1 MNQSKKTRHVEIKI
15 FRGVGY
21 LLLVGAAFCTM
32 IPMLWLL
39 TSSFKTAN
47 EIFAVPIQWF
57 PSFPPRVAASPY
69 IVEDAYPE
77 IKKPALVDEAE
88 WETLQPQLTQI
99 IWSQAQAHIA
109 ANAKLAN
116 YVSSEELK
124 TEIIEGLWQQLVAG
138 LPDEVWNGTT
148 DSAATAVRD
157 AIIPEAVDTI
167 WGAVYREVAVGTLQI
182 EDLDFNRTPIESV
195 NWEAETGTRIRTSDD
210 LQTAVSLSYNFQG
223 SDTVRMTATVASPIP
238 IERIR
243 RLTLPV
249 RGDASYHR
257 LSLSVSVPQSA
268 TDTDGTNN
276 GVTYQPARSFVIGSA
291 LWTDSV
297 WRLHGIPG
305 ELESSH
311 ITMQRVG
318 AGLVPAQSAG
328 LVPAQ
333 SAGLVPAQ
341 SAGLVPAQSAMDVG
355 NGSQL
360 FLQLT
365 IHQPAYLSIV
375 WDKFTSNYRNLW
387 KTVPY
392 NRYFVNSI
400 FIATASTL
408 LTLFFCSLGGYAFAK
423 YQFRGQKIL
432 FGILLASMM
441 VPFQVLLVPL
451 FGLMYDIG
459 WLNSYKAIIIPF
471 SVGAFGVFLMRQ
483 FIVTIPS
490 ELLDAA
496 RIDGCSEFG
505 IYYRIVL
512 PIIKPAL
519 GALTIYSFLGSW
531 NGYLWPLIIL
541 RDEVKYTLPIGL
553 ANLVGTYRQDYG
565 MLMAGTLLSLMPIVI
580 LFLAMQREFVQGITL
595 GGVKE

>member
-1 MNQSKKTRHVEIKI
+1 MNHSKRNQQVKIKI

-21 LLLVGAAFCTM
+21 LLLVAAAFCTM

-57 PSFPPRVAASPY
+57 PHLPPRVPTSPY
-69 IVEDAYPE
+69 IVQDAYPNIE
-77 IKKPALVDEAE
+77 KPMAVDETS
-88 WETLQPQLTQI
+88 WRTLQPQLTQI
-99 IWSQAQAHIA
+99 IWSETQAHIA

-116 YVSSEELK
+116 YVPSKELQ
-124 TEIIEGLWQQLVAG
+124 TEVIEGLWAQLIAG

-148 DSAATAVRD
+148 DAMTTAVRA

-167 WGAVYREVAVGTLQI
+167 WGSVYREVAVGTLQI
-182 EDLDFNRTPIESV
+182 EDLDFNRTPIEIV
-195 NWEAETGTRIRTSDD
+195 NWVAETGARIRTSDD
-210 LQTAVSLSYNFQG
+210 TQTDASLSYNFQD
-223 SDTVRMTATVASPIP
+223 SDTARMTATVSSPIP
-238 IERIR
+238 VERIR

-257 LSLSVSVPQSA
+257 LSLTVSVPNS
-268 TDTDGTNN
+268 GTEDSSTHN
-276 GVTYQPARSFVIGSA
+276 GVTYQPTRSFVLGSA

-297 WRLHGIPG
+297 WRLNGIPG

-311 ITMQRVG
+311 ITMQKMETHLTPQGTV
-318 AGLVPAQSAG
+318 VT
-328 LVPAQ
+328 
-333 SAGLVPAQ
+333 
-341 SAGLVPAQSAMDVG
+341 G

-595 GGVKE
+595 GSVKE

>member
-1 MNQSKKTRHVEIKI
+1 MNEKHKNRQVATKI
-15 FRGVGY
+15 SRGIGY

-57 PSFPPRVAASPY
+57 PSLPPRVAASPY
-69 IVEDAYPE
+69 TVENAYEKIERPE
-77 IKKPALVDEAE
+77 AVDETT
-88 WETLQPQLTQI
+88 WRTLAPELTEVV
-99 IWSQAQAHIA
+99 WKQAQIHLA
-109 ANAKLAN
+109 ANPKLSN
-116 YVSSEELK
+116 YVPSEELQ
-124 TEIIEGLWQQLVAG
+124 TETVEGLWQQLVAG
-138 LPDEVWNGTT
+138 LPEEVWSGTT
-148 DSAATAVRD
+148 PSIIKTVEE
-157 AIIPEAVDTI
+157 AIIPETVDTI
-167 WGAVYREVAVGTLQI
+167 WSSVYREVAVGRLQI
-182 EDLDFNRTPIESV
+182 EDIDFNRPTL
-195 NWEAETGTRIRTSDD
+195 ETVQWQAARGTHIRTSTDA
-210 LQTAVSLSYNFQG
+210 QTAANISYEFSNNK
-223 SDTVRMTATVASPIP
+223 TVHLTASIASPIP
-238 IERIR
+238 ATEIR
-243 RLTLPV
+243 RIILPV
-249 RGDASYHR
+249 RGDASYHH
-257 LSLSVSVPQSA
+257 LDLSVSVLHA
-268 TDTDGTNN
+268 GTTRN
-276 GVTYQPARSFVIGSA
+276 VIYQPTRPFILESA
-291 LWTDSV
+291 LWKDAV
-297 WRLHGIPG
+297 WRLHGTPG

-311 ITMQRVG
+311 ITMEQIETDLTTPSAIETDPR
-318 AGLVPAQSAG
+318 AQ
-328 LVPAQ
+328 L
-333 SAGLVPAQ
+333 L
-341 SAGLVPAQSAMDVG
+341 
-355 NGSQL
+355 
-360 FLQLT
+360 LQLT
-365 IHQPAYLSIV
+365 IHQPGYLSIV

-392 NRYFVNSI
+392 NRYFINSV

-505 IYYRIVL
+505 IYYRVVL

-541 RDEVKYTLPIGL
+541 RDEAKYTLPIGL
-553 ANLVGTYRQDYG
+553 ANLVGIYRQDYG

>member
-1 MNQSKKTRHVEIKI
+1 MNHRKKTQQVETKI

-32 IPMLWLL
+32 IPLLWLL

-57 PSFPPRVAASPY
+57 PNLPPRVASSPY
-69 IVEDAYPE
+69 IVEDAYPKIE
-77 IKKPALVDEAE
+77 KPMAVDEAV
-88 WETLQPQLTQI
+88 WKTLQPQLTQV
-99 IWSQAQAHIA
+99 IWAEAQSHIA
-109 ANAKLAN
+109 ANGKFSN
-116 YVSSEELK
+116 YVSSEELQ

-148 DSAATAVRD
+148 DSVTAAVRD
-157 AIIPEAVDTI
+157 TIIPETVDTI
-167 WGAVYREVAVGTLQI
+167 WGSVYREVAVGTLRI
-182 EDLDFNRTPIESV
+182 EDLDFNRTPIEVV

-210 LQTAVSLSYNFQG
+210 LQTAASLSYNFQD
-223 SDTVRMTATVASPIP
+223 SDTTRMTATISSPIP

-243 RLTLPV
+243 RITLPV

-257 LSLSVSVPQSA
+257 LSLTVFVPQSGMNA
-268 TDTDGTNN
+268 GSTNN
-276 GVTYQPARSFVIGSA
+276 GITYQPTRSFVLGSA

-297 WRLHGIPG
+297 WRVHGIPG
-305 ELESSH
+305 ELESSQ
-311 ITMQRVG
+311 ITMQRVETNL
-318 AGLVPAQSAG
+318 AAQSA
-328 LVPAQ
+328 VE
-333 SAGLVPAQ
+333 
-341 SAGLVPAQSAMDVG
+341 VG
-355 NGSQL
+355 AGSQL
-360 FLQLT
+360 FLQLS

-375 WDKFTSNYRNLW
+375 WDKLTSNYRNLW

-392 NRYFVNSI
+392 NRYFVNSV

-423 YQFRGQKIL
+423 YKFRGQKIL

-459 WLNSYKAIIIPF
+459 WLNSYKAIVIPF

-541 RDEVKYTLPIGL
+541 RDEAKYTLPIGL
-553 ANLVGTYRQDYG
+553 ANLVGIYRQDYG
-565 MLMAGTLLSLMPIVI
+565 ILMAGTLLSLMPIVI

>member
-1 MNQSKKTRHVEIKI
+1 MNHKNQHVETKI
-15 FRGVGY
+15 LRGIGY
-21 LLLVGAAFCTM
+21 LLLVAAAFGTM
-32 IPMLWLL
+32 IPLLWLL

-57 PSFPPRVAASPY
+57 PKLPPRVVSSPY
-69 IVEDAYPE
+69 IVGDAYPE
-77 IKKPALVDEAE
+77 IKKPIEVDAE
-88 WETLQPQLTQI
+88 MWKTLQPELERL
-99 IWSQAQAHIA
+99 IWDDVQEYIA
-109 ANAKLAN
+109 ANTWLAN
-116 YVSSEELK
+116 YVPSVELQ
-124 TEIIEGLWQQLVAG
+124 TEMTEGLWQQLVAS
-138 LPDEVWNGTT
+138 LPSEVWTGTAASIIDEVH
-148 DSAATAVRD
+148 R
-157 AIIPEAVDTI
+157 AIIPEAIDTI
-167 WGAVYREVAVGTLQI
+167 WGSVYREVAIGTIQI
-182 EDLDFNRTPIESV
+182 EDIAFNRTPIESV
-195 NWEAETGTRIRTSDD
+195 DFINGWTADSEALKQIRESTDPR
-210 LQTAVSLSYNFQG
+210 TVASLSYDFRDEN
-223 SDTVRMTATVASPIP
+223 TVRMTATIASPIS
-238 IERIR
+238 IDQL
-243 RLTLPV
+243 RLITLPV

-257 LSLSVSVPQSA
+257 LSLAVSV
-268 TDTDGTNN
+268 N
-276 GVTYQPARSFVIGSA
+276 GITYQPTQPFVLDSA
-291 LWTDSV
+291 LWKNAV

-311 ITMQRVG
+311 IPMRQTPIVRG
-318 AGLVPAQSAG
+318 FSKPDFAAENRLS
-328 LVPAQ
+328 LE
-333 SAGLVPAQ
+333 
-341 SAGLVPAQSAMDVG
+341 
-355 NGSQL
+355 
-360 FLQLT
+360 LT
-365 IHQPAYLSIV
+365 IHRPAYLAIA
-375 WDKFTSNYRNLW
+375 WDKLTSNYRNLW

-392 NRYFVNSI
+392 NRYFINSV

-459 WLNSYKAIIIPF
+459 WLNSYRAIIIPF

-490 ELLDAA
+490 ELIDAA

-541 RDEVKYTLPIGL
+541 RDEAKYTLPIGL
-553 ANLVGTYRQDYG
+553 ANLVGIYRQDYG

-595 GGVKE
+595 GSVKE

>member
-1 MNQSKKTRHVEIKI
+1 MNHRKKTQQVETKI

-39 TSSFKTAN
+39 TSSFKTAS

-57 PSFPPRVAASPY
+57 PNLPPRVASSPY
-69 IVEDAYPE
+69 IVEDAYPKIE
-77 IKKPALVDEAE
+77 KPMAVNEAG
-88 WETLQPQLTQI
+88 WKALQPQLTQI
-99 IWSQAQAHIA
+99 IWAEAQTHIA
-109 ANAKLAN
+109 ANGKFSN
-116 YVSSEELK
+116 YVSSEELQ

-148 DSAATAVRD
+148 DSVTAAVRD
-157 AIIPEAVDTI
+157 TIIPEAVDTI
-167 WGAVYREVAVGTLQI
+167 WGSVYREVAVGTLQI
-182 EDLDFNRTPIESV
+182 EDLDFNRTPIEVV

-210 LQTAVSLSYNFQG
+210 LQTAASLSYNFQD
-223 SDTVRMTATVASPIP
+223 SDTTRMTAAISSPIP

-243 RLTLPV
+243 RITLPV

-257 LSLSVSVPQSA
+257 LSLTVFVPQSGMNA
-268 TDTDGTNN
+268 GSTNN
-276 GVTYQPARSFVIGSA
+276 GITYQPTRSFVLGSA

-297 WRLHGIPG
+297 WRVHGIPG
-305 ELESSH
+305 ELESSQ
-311 ITMQRVG
+311 ITMQRVETNL
-318 AGLVPAQSAG
+318 AAQSA
-328 LVPAQ
+328 VE
-333 SAGLVPAQ
+333 
-341 SAGLVPAQSAMDVG
+341 VG
-355 NGSQL
+355 AGSQL
-360 FLQLT
+360 FLQLS

-375 WDKFTSNYRNLW
+375 WDKLTSNYRNLW
-387 KTVPY
+387 KKVPY
-392 NRYFVNSI
+392 NRYFVNSV

-459 WLNSYKAIIIPF
+459 WLNSYKAIVIPF

-541 RDEVKYTLPIGL
+541 RDEAKYTLPIGL
-553 ANLVGTYRQDYG
+553 ANLVGIYRQDYG

>member
-1 MNQSKKTRHVEIKI
+1 MNQNRKGQRAEIKI

-21 LLLVGAAFCTM
+21 LLLVAAAFCTM
-32 IPMLWLL
+32 VPLLWLL

-69 IVEDAYPE
+69 IVEDAYPNIE
-77 IKKPALVDEAE
+77 KPTMIDDTTWNE
-88 WETLQPQLTQI
+88 LQPGLTQA
-99 IWSQAQAHIA
+99 IWTKAQTHIA
-109 ANAKLAN
+109 ANAQLSN
-116 YVSSEELK
+116 YVPSQKLQ
-124 TEIIEGLWQQLVAG
+124 TEMIEGLWQQLVTS
-138 LPDEVWNGTT
+138 LPDEIWQGTNT
-148 DSAATAVRD
+148 SIMAAVQDAV
-157 AIIPEAVDTI
+157 IPETVDTI
-167 WGAVYREVAVGTLQI
+167 WGSVYREVAFGTLQI
-182 EDLDFNRTPIESV
+182 EDIDFNRTPVEDVKWDISQGTDAHIRPSV
-195 NWEAETGTRIRTSDD
+195 DT
-210 LQTAVSLSYNFQG
+210 QTVASLSYDFQG
-223 SDTVRMTATVASPIP
+223 SDTLHITATIPASVP

-243 RLTLPV
+243 RITLPI
-249 RGDASYHR
+249 RGDASYHH
-257 LSLSVSVPQSA
+257 LSLTVTVLQSEETMNTA
-268 TDTDGTNN
+268 TNSII
-276 GVTYQPARSFVIGSA
+276 YQPTRPFVLESA
-291 LWTDSV
+291 LWKDSV

-311 ITMQRVG
+311 IVMQQNNNPQ
-318 AGLVPAQSAG
+318 LSTEEPNNSKSSNLPAFHTPEAT
-328 LVPAQ
+328 
-333 SAGLVPAQ
+333 
-341 SAGLVPAQSAMDVG
+341 DG
-355 NGSQL
+355 NQL
-360 FLQLT
+360 RLQLK

-392 NRYFVNSI
+392 NRYFINSV

-451 FGLMYDIG
+451 FGLMYDMG

-490 ELLDAA
+490 ELIDAA

-541 RDEVKYTLPIGL
+541 RDEAKYTLPIGL
-553 ANLVGTYRQDYG
+553 ANLVGIYRQDYG

-595 GGVKE
+595 GSVKE

>member
-1 MNQSKKTRHVEIKI
+1 MNHNNKNRQVATKI
-15 FRGVGY
+15 SRGIGY
-21 LLLVGAAFCTM
+21 LLLVAAAFCTM

-47 EIFAVPIQWF
+47 EIFAVPIQWL
-57 PSFPPRVAASPY
+57 PSLPPRVAASPY
-69 IVEDAYPE
+69 TVENAYRKIEKPE
-77 IKKPALVDEAE
+77 AVDEAA
-88 WETLQPQLTQI
+88 WQTLAPELTQI
-99 IWSQAQAHIA
+99 VWKQAQTHLA
-109 ANAKLAN
+109 ANPQLSN
-116 YVSSEELK
+116 YVASEELQ
-124 TEIIEGLWQQLVAG
+124 TEAVEGLWQQLVAG
-138 LPDEVWNGTT
+138 LPDEVWGGTT
-148 DSAATAVRD
+148 PSIIAAVEA

-167 WGAVYREVAVGTLQI
+167 WSSVYREVAVGRLQI
-182 EDLDFNRTPIESV
+182 EDLDFNRPPIAGAE
-195 NWEAETGTRIRTSDD
+195 WEAETGTNIRISADP
-210 LQTAVSLSYNFQG
+210 QTAANISYEFR
-223 SDTVRMTATVASPIP
+223 DDKTVRMTATISAPIP
-238 IERIR
+238 VEQMRRII
-243 RLTLPV
+243 LPV
-249 RGDASYHR
+249 RGDASYHH
-257 LSLSVSVPQSA
+257 LDLSVSVLQA
-268 TDTDGTNN
+268 AGNTRN
-276 GVTYQPARSFVIGSA
+276 VTYQPTRPFILESA
-291 LWTDSV
+291 LWKDAV
-297 WRLHGIPG
+297 WRLHGTPG

-311 ITMQRVG
+311 ITMEQVETDKTTPSG
-318 AGLVPAQSAG
+318 VETGTG
-328 LVPAQ
+328 T
-333 SAGLVPAQ
+333 
-341 SAGLVPAQSAMDVG
+341 
-355 NGSQL
+355 QL
-360 FLQLT
+360 LLQLT
-365 IHQPAYLSIV
+365 IHQPGYLSIV

-392 NRYFVNSI
+392 NRYFINSV

-505 IYYRIVL
+505 IYYRVVL

-541 RDEVKYTLPIGL
+541 RDEAKYTLPIGL
-553 ANLVGTYRQDYG
+553 ANLVGIYRQDYG

>member
-1 MNQSKKTRHVEIKI
+1 MNEKKKTRQVEIKI

-32 IPMLWLL
+32 IPMLWLI

-47 EIFAVPIQWF
+47 EIFAVPIEWL
-57 PSFPPRVAASPY
+57 PNLPPRVASSPY
-69 IVEDAYPE
+69 IVENAYPE
-77 IKKPALVDEAE
+77 VEKPMAVGEAE

-99 IWSQAQAHIA
+99 IWAEAQTHIA

-116 YVSSEELK
+116 YVPSEELQI
-124 TEIIEGLWQQLVAG
+124 EIIEGLWGQLVAG

-148 DSAATAVRD
+148 DAVTAAVRD

-167 WGAVYREVAVGTLQI
+167 WGSVYREVAVGTLQI
-182 EDLDFNRTPIESV
+182 EDLDFNRTPIEVV

-210 LQTAVSLSYNFQG
+210 LQTAASLSYNFQD
-223 SDTVRMTATVASPIP
+223 SNTVRMTAMISAPIP

-243 RLTLPV
+243 RITLPV

-257 LSLSVSVPQSA
+257 LSLTVSVPKSGA
-268 TDTDGTNN
+268 NADRANN
-276 GVTYQPARSFVIGSA
+276 GFTYQPVRSFVLGSA

-311 ITMQRVG
+311 ITMQKVDTHIPG
-318 AGLVPAQSAG
+318 QSS
-328 LVPAQ
+328 V
-333 SAGLVPAQ
+333 
-341 SAGLVPAQSAMDVG
+341 DVG
-355 NGSQL
+355 NGNQL

-365 IHQPAYLSIV
+365 IHQPGYFSIV

-392 NRYFVNSI
+392 NRYFVNSV

-553 ANLVGTYRQDYG
+553 ANLVGIYRQDYG

-595 GGVKE
+595 GSVKE

>member
-1 MNQSKKTRHVEIKI
+1 MNKNKRNQRVEVKI

-21 LLLVGAAFCTM
+21 LLLVTAAFCTM
-32 IPMLWLL
+32 IPLLWLL

-57 PSFPPRVAASPY
+57 PSFPPRVTSSPY
-69 IVEDAYPE
+69 IVENAYPKIE
-77 IKKPALVDEAE
+77 KPMVVDETV
-88 WETLQPQLTQI
+88 WETLHPEL
-99 IWSQAQAHIA
+99 AQAIWEETQTHIT
-109 ANAKLAN
+109 ANGQLSN
-116 YVSSEELK
+116 YVPSKELQ
-124 TEIIEGLWQQLVAG
+124 TEITEGLWQQLVAS

-148 DSAATAVRD
+148 ASIATAVQD
-157 AIIPEAVDTI
+157 AIIPEAIDTI
-167 WGAVYREVAVGTLQI
+167 WSSVYREVAVGTLQI
-182 EDLDFNRTPIESV
+182 EDLDFNRTPIEV
-195 NWEAETGTRIRTSDD
+195 VDWEAKAGTRIRPSDD
-210 LQTAVSLSYNFQG
+210 AQTAASLSYDFQ
-223 SDTVRMTATVASPIP
+223 DNNTTYMTTTVASPIP
-238 IERIR
+238 LDQIR
-243 RLTLPV
+243 RITLPV

-257 LSLSVSVPQSA
+257 LSLAVSVSN
-268 TDTDGTNN
+268 GT
-276 GVTYQPARSFVIGSA
+276 TYQPTRPFVLESA
-291 LWTDSV
+291 LWKDAV

-311 ITMQRVG
+311 ITMQQVETSHTVQSTIETG
-318 AGLVPAQSAG
+318 AE
-328 LVPAQ
+328 
-333 SAGLVPAQ
+333 
-341 SAGLVPAQSAMDVG
+341 
-355 NGSQL
+355 NQL
-360 FLQLT
+360 FLQLAL
-365 IHQPAYLSIV
+365 HQPAYLSIV

-392 NRYFVNSI
+392 GRYFVNSV

-553 ANLVGTYRQDYG
+553 ANLVGIYRQDYG

>member
-1 MNQSKKTRHVEIKI
+1 MNHRKKTQQVETKI

-32 IPMLWLL
+32 IPLLWLL

-57 PSFPPRVAASPY
+57 PNLPPRVASSPY
-69 IVEDAYPE
+69 IVEDAYPKIE
-77 IKKPALVDEAE
+77 KPMAVDEAV
-88 WETLQPQLTQI
+88 WKTLQPQLTQV
-99 IWSQAQAHIA
+99 IWAEAQSHIA
-109 ANAKLAN
+109 ANGKFSN
-116 YVSSEELK
+116 YVSSEELQM
-124 TEIIEGLWQQLVAG
+124 EIIEGLWQQLVAG

-148 DSAATAVRD
+148 DSVTAAVRD
-157 AIIPEAVDTI
+157 TIIPETVDTI
-167 WGAVYREVAVGTLQI
+167 WGSVYREVAVGTLRI
-182 EDLDFNRTPIESV
+182 EDLDFNRTPIEIV

-210 LQTAVSLSYNFQG
+210 LQTAASLSYNFQD
-223 SDTVRMTATVASPIP
+223 SDTTRMTATISSPIP

-243 RLTLPV
+243 RITLPV

-257 LSLSVSVPQSA
+257 LSLTVSVPQSGMNA
-268 TDTDGTNN
+268 GSTNN
-276 GVTYQPARSFVIGSA
+276 GITYQPTRSFVLGSA

-297 WRLHGIPG
+297 WRVHGIPG
-305 ELESSH
+305 ELESSQ
-311 ITMQRVG
+311 ITMQRVETNL
-318 AGLVPAQSAG
+318 AAQSA
-328 LVPAQ
+328 VE
-333 SAGLVPAQ
+333 
-341 SAGLVPAQSAMDVG
+341 VG
-355 NGSQL
+355 AGSQL
-360 FLQLT
+360 FLQLS

-387 KTVPY
+387 KKVPY
-392 NRYFVNSI
+392 NRYFVNSV

-423 YQFRGQKIL
+423 YKFRGQKIL

-459 WLNSYKAIIIPF
+459 WLNSYKAIVIPF

-541 RDEVKYTLPIGL
+541 RDEAKYTLPIGL
-553 ANLVGTYRQDYG
+553 ANLVGIYRQDYG
-565 MLMAGTLLSLMPIVI
+565 ILMAGTLLSLMPIVI

>member
-1 MNQSKKTRHVEIKI
+1 MNQRRKGQRVETKI
-15 FRGVGY
+15 FKGTGY
-21 LLLVGAAFCTM
+21 LLLVAAAFCTM
-32 IPMLWLL
+32 IPLLWLL

-57 PSFPPRVAASPY
+57 PSLPPRIASSPY
-69 IVEDAYPE
+69 VVEDAYPKIE
-77 IKKPALVDEAE
+77 KPMVVDETA
-88 WETLQPQLTQI
+88 WEELQPTLTQA
-99 IWSQAQAHIA
+99 IWTKAQTHIA
-109 ANAKLAN
+109 ANTQLSNYIPSEKLQ
-116 YVSSEELK
+116 
-124 TEIIEGLWQQLVAG
+124 TEIIEGLWQQLVTT
-138 LPDEVWNGTT
+138 LTDEVWRGTT
-148 DSAATAVRD
+148 ASVVTAVQD
-157 AIIPEAVDTI
+157 AVIPEAVDTI
-167 WGAVYREVAVGTLQI
+167 WSSVYREVAIGTLQI
-182 EDLDFNRTPIESV
+182 EDIDFNRTPIEAV
-195 NWEAETGTRIRTSDD
+195 EWETASETSPRIRPSEDT
-210 LQTAVSLSYNFQG
+210 QTIANLSYNFQD
-223 SDTVRMTATVASPIP
+223 SDTLHISAAIPTPVPID
-238 IERIR
+238 RIR

-257 LSLSVSVPQSA
+257 LSLTVSVLQS
-268 TDTDGTNN
+268 GEVTNDN
-276 GVTYQPARSFVIGSA
+276 TTSGITYQPARPFVLESS
-291 LWTDSV
+291 LWKDAV

-311 ITMQRVG
+311 IAMHPVETDNATKAG
-318 AGLVPAQSAG
+318 AG
-328 LVPAQ
+328 
-333 SAGLVPAQ
+333 
-341 SAGLVPAQSAMDVG
+341 
-355 NGSQL
+355 NQL

-365 IHQPAYLSIV
+365 IHQPSYPSIV
-375 WDKFTSNYRNLW
+375 WDKLTSNYRNLW

-392 NRYFVNSI
+392 NRYFINSV

-459 WLNSYKAIIIPF
+459 WLNSYKAIVIPF

-541 RDEVKYTLPIGL
+541 RDEAKYTLPIGL
-553 ANLVGTYRQDYG
+553 ANLVGIYRQDYG

-595 GGVKE
+595 GSVKE

>member
-1 MNQSKKTRHVEIKI
+1 MNQSGKGQPAEIKI

-21 LLLVGAAFCTM
+21 LLLVAAAFCTM
-32 IPMLWLL
+32 VPLLWLL

-69 IVEDAYPE
+69 IVEDAYPKIE
-77 IKKPALVDEAE
+77 KPTAIDETT
-88 WETLQPQLTQI
+88 WEVLQPILTQA
-99 IWSQAQAHIA
+99 IWTKAQTHIA
-109 ANAKLAN
+109 ANAQLSN
-116 YVSSEELK
+116 YVPSPKLQ
-124 TEIIEGLWQQLVAG
+124 TEMIEGLWQQLVTS
-138 LPDEVWNGTT
+138 LPDAIWDGTQA
-148 DSAATAVRD
+148 SIMTAVQD
-157 AIIPEAVDTI
+157 AVIPEAVDTI
-167 WGAVYREVAVGTLQI
+167 WGSVYREVAFGTLQI
-182 EDLDFNRTPIESV
+182 EDLDFNRTPVEGV
-195 NWEAETGTRIRTSDD
+195 KWETLQGTDARIRSSADT
-210 LQTAVSLSYNFQG
+210 QTVASLSYDFQD
-223 SDTVRMTATVASPIP
+223 SDTLHITATIP
-238 IERIR
+238 ISVPVDQIR
-243 RLTLPV
+243 RITLPV

-257 LSLSVSVPQSA
+257 LSLTVTVLQPKETMNTTA
-268 TDTDGTNN
+268 N
-276 GVTYQPARSFVIGSA
+276 GITYQPTHPFVLDSA
-291 LWTDSV
+291 LWEDAV

-305 ELESSH
+305 ELEASH
-311 ITMQRVG
+311 ITMQQTETTHTTQSMIG
-318 AGLVPAQSAG
+318 AET
-328 LVPAQ
+328 
-333 SAGLVPAQ
+333 
-341 SAGLVPAQSAMDVG
+341 G
-355 NGSQL
+355 NQL

-365 IHQPAYLSIV
+365 IHQPPYLSIV

-392 NRYFVNSI
+392 NRYFINSV

-451 FGLMYDIG
+451 FGLMYDVG

-490 ELLDAA
+490 ELIDAA

-541 RDEVKYTLPIGL
+541 RDEAKYTLPIGL
-553 ANLVGTYRQDYG
+553 ANLVGIYRQDYG

-595 GGVKE
+595 GSVKE

>member
-1 MNQSKKTRHVEIKI
+1 MNENKRSQRAETKI
-15 FRGVGY
+15 FKGLGY
-21 LLLVGAAFCTM
+21 LLLVAAAFCTM
-32 IPMLWLL
+32 IPLLWLL

-47 EIFAVPIQWF
+47 EIFAVPIRWF
-57 PSFPPRVAASPY
+57 PSFPPRVASSPY
-69 IVEDAYPE
+69 ILKNTYPKIE
-77 IKKPALVDEAE
+77 KPTAVDETTWDA
-88 WETLQPQLTQI
+88 LQPQLTQA
-99 IWSQAQAHIA
+99 IWTKAQAHIA
-109 ANAKLAN
+109 ANAQFSN
-116 YVSSEELK
+116 YVPSEQLQ
-124 TEIIEGLWQQLVAG
+124 TEMIEGLWQQLITT
-138 LPDEVWNGTT
+138 LPDEIWHDTT
-148 DSAATAVRD
+148 ESVVTAVQD
-157 AIIPEAVDTI
+157 AVIPEVVDTI
-167 WGAVYREVAVGTLQI
+167 WGSVYREVGIGTLQI
-182 EDLDFNRTPIESV
+182 EDIDFNRTPIEAV
-195 NWEAETGTRIRTSDD
+195 KWETTSETRTQIRPSEDM
-210 LQTAVSLSYNFQG
+210 QTVANLSYNFQD
-223 SDTVRMTATVASPIP
+223 SDTFHITAAIPTPIP
-238 IERIR
+238 IQRIR
-243 RLTLPV
+243 RLTLPI

-257 LSLSVSVPQSA
+257 LSLTVSVRQSGE
-268 TDTDGTNN
+268 TTNN
-276 GVTYQPARSFVIGSA
+276 VRNGTTYQPTRPFVLESA
-291 LWTDSV
+291 LWKDAV

-305 ELESSH
+305 ELEASH
-311 ITMQRVG
+311 ITMQQVETNDLVQSMVEAE
-318 AGLVPAQSAG
+318 AG
-328 LVPAQ
+328 
-333 SAGLVPAQ
+333 
-341 SAGLVPAQSAMDVG
+341 
-355 NGSQL
+355 NQL

-365 IHQPAYLSIV
+365 IHQPSYPSIV

-392 NRYFVNSI
+392 NRYFINSV

-541 RDEVKYTLPIGL
+541 RDEAKYTLPIGL
-553 ANLVGTYRQDYG
+553 ANLVGIYRQDYG

-595 GGVKE
+595 GSVKE

>member
-1 MNQSKKTRHVEIKI
+1 MNQSKKTRQVEIKI

-32 IPMLWLL
+32 IPLLWLL

-57 PSFPPRVAASPY
+57 PSFPPRVASSPY
-69 IVEDAYPE
+69 IVENAYPKIE
-77 IKKPALVDEAE
+77 KPTAVDEAV
-88 WETLQPQLTQI
+88 WETLQPELTQA
-99 IWSQAQAHIA
+99 IWEETQTHIA
-109 ANAKLAN
+109 ANGKLSN
-116 YVSSEELK
+116 YVPSEELQ
-124 TEIIEGLWQQLVAG
+124 TEITEGLWQQLVAS

-148 DSAATAVRD
+148 VSIATAVQE

-167 WGAVYREVAVGTLQI
+167 WSSVYREVAVGTLQI
-182 EDLDFNRTPIESV
+182 EDLDFNRTPIEV
-195 NWEAETGTRIRTSDD
+195 VDWEAKAGTRIRPSDD
-210 LQTAVSLSYNFQG
+210 TQTAASLSYDFQ
-223 SDTVRMTATVASPIP
+223 DNNTTYMTATVASPIP
-238 IERIR
+238 IDQIR
-243 RLTLPV
+243 RVTLPV

-257 LSLSVSVPQSA
+257 LSLAVSVGN
-268 TDTDGTNN
+268 GT
-276 GVTYQPARSFVIGSA
+276 TYQPTRPFVLESA
-291 LWTDSV
+291 LWKDAV

-311 ITMQRVG
+311 ITMQQVETSHTVQSTIETG
-318 AGLVPAQSAG
+318 AE
-328 LVPAQ
+328 
-333 SAGLVPAQ
+333 
-341 SAGLVPAQSAMDVG
+341 
-355 NGSQL
+355 NQL
-360 FLQLT
+360 FLQLSL
-365 IHQPAYLSIV
+365 HQPAYLSIV

-392 NRYFVNSI
+392 GRYFVNSV

-553 ANLVGTYRQDYG
+553 ANLVGIYRQDYG

>member
-1 MNQSKKTRHVEIKI
+1 MNQTKKTRHVKIKI
-15 FRGVGY
+15 FRGIGY

-57 PSFPPRVAASPY
+57 PSLPPRVASSPY
-69 IVEDAYPE
+69 IVEDAYPKIE
-77 IKKPALVDEAE
+77 KPTAVDETT
-88 WETLQPQLTQI
+88 WKTLQSQLTEV
-99 IWSQAQAHIA
+99 IWEEAQVHIA
-109 ANAKLAN
+109 ASAQLSN
-116 YVSSEELK
+116 YVSSQELQ
-124 TEIIEGLWQQLVAG
+124 TEVVEGLWQQLVAG
-138 LPDEVWNGTT
+138 LPDEVWNGTGASVT
-148 DSAATAVRD
+148 EAVQN
-157 AIIPEAVDTI
+157 AIIPEAIDTI

-182 EDLDFNRTPIESV
+182 EDLDFNRTPIEVV
-195 NWEAETGTRIRTSDD
+195 NWEAEAGTRVRTSDD
-210 LQTAVSLSYNFQG
+210 TQTNANVSYNFQ
-223 SDTVRMTATVASPIP
+223 DDNTIQMAATIVSPIP

-243 RLTLPV
+243 RITLPV

-257 LSLSVSVPQSA
+257 LSLTVSVPKSG
-268 TDTDGTNN
+268 TRRSTNN
-276 GVTYQPARSFVIGSA
+276 GVIYQPTRPFVLGSA

-311 ITMQRVG
+311 ITMQQVE
-318 AGLVPAQSAG
+318 ANLASESTVEA
-328 LVPAQ
+328 
-333 SAGLVPAQ
+333 
-341 SAGLVPAQSAMDVG
+341 G

-392 NRYFVNSI
+392 SRYFVNSV

-505 IYYRIVL
+505 IYYRVVL

-553 ANLVGTYRQDYG
+553 ANLVGIYRQDYG

>member
-1 MNQSKKTRHVEIKI
+1 MNHRKKTQQVETKI
-15 FRGVGY
+15 FRGIGY

-39 TSSFKTAN
+39 TSSFKTAS

-57 PSFPPRVAASPY
+57 PNLPPRVASSPY
-69 IVEDAYPE
+69 IVEDAYPKIE
-77 IKKPALVDEAE
+77 KPIAVDEAV
-88 WETLQPQLTQI
+88 WKTLQPQLTQI
-99 IWSQAQAHIA
+99 IWAEAQTHIA
-109 ANAKLAN
+109 ANGKFSN
-116 YVSSEELK
+116 YVSSEELQ

-138 LPDEVWNGTT
+138 LPDEVWNGMT
-148 DSAATAVRD
+148 DSVTAAVRD
-157 AIIPEAVDTI
+157 TIIPEAVDTI
-167 WGAVYREVAVGTLQI
+167 WGSVYREVAVGTLQI
-182 EDLDFNRTPIESV
+182 EDLDFNRTPIEVV

-210 LQTAVSLSYNFQG
+210 LQTAASLSYNFQD
-223 SDTVRMTATVASPIP
+223 SDTTRMTATISSPIP

-243 RLTLPV
+243 RITLPV

-257 LSLSVSVPQSA
+257 LSLTVFVPQSGMN
-268 TDTDGTNN
+268 TGSTNN
-276 GVTYQPARSFVIGSA
+276 GITYQPTRSFVLGSA

-297 WRLHGIPG
+297 WRVHGIPG
-305 ELESSH
+305 ELESSQ
-311 ITMQRVG
+311 ITMQRVETNL
-318 AGLVPAQSAG
+318 AAQSA
-328 LVPAQ
+328 VE
-333 SAGLVPAQ
+333 
-341 SAGLVPAQSAMDVG
+341 VG
-355 NGSQL
+355 AGSQL
-360 FLQLT
+360 FLQLS

-392 NRYFVNSI
+392 NRYFVNSV

-459 WLNSYKAIIIPF
+459 WLNSYKAIVIPF

-541 RDEVKYTLPIGL
+541 RDEAKYTLPIGL
-553 ANLVGTYRQDYG
+553 ANLVGIYRQDYG
-565 MLMAGTLLSLMPIVI
+565 ILMAGTLLSLMPIVI

>member
-1 MNQSKKTRHVEIKI
+1 MNESKKTRQVEIKI

-32 IPMLWLL
+32 IPLLWLL
-39 TSSFKTAN
+39 TSSFKTAS

-57 PSFPPRVAASPY
+57 PSFPPRVASSPY
-69 IVEDAYPE
+69 IVENAYPKIE
-77 IKKPALVDEAE
+77 KPMAVDEAV
-88 WETLQPQLTQI
+88 WETLQPELTQA
-99 IWSQAQAHIA
+99 IWEETQTHIA
-109 ANAKLAN
+109 ANGKLSN
-116 YVSSEELK
+116 YVPSEELQ
-124 TEIIEGLWQQLVAG
+124 TEITEGLWQQLVAS

-148 DSAATAVRD
+148 ASIVTAVQE

-167 WGAVYREVAVGTLQI
+167 WSSVYREVAVGTLQI
-182 EDLDFNRTPIESV
+182 EDLDFNRTPIEV
-195 NWEAETGTRIRTSDD
+195 MDWEAKAGTRIRPSDD
-210 LQTAVSLSYNFQG
+210 TQTAASLSYDFQ
-223 SDTVRMTATVASPIP
+223 DNNTTYMTATVASPIP
-238 IERIR
+238 IDRIR
-243 RLTLPV
+243 RVTLPV

-257 LSLSVSVPQSA
+257 LSLAVSVGN
-268 TDTDGTNN
+268 GT
-276 GVTYQPARSFVIGSA
+276 TYQPTRPFVLESA
-291 LWTDSV
+291 LWKDAV

-311 ITMQRVG
+311 ITMQQVETNRTV
-318 AGLVPAQSAG
+318 QSTMEVDA
-328 LVPAQ
+328 
-333 SAGLVPAQ
+333 
-341 SAGLVPAQSAMDVG
+341 D
-355 NGSQL
+355 NQL
-360 FLQLT
+360 FLQLSL
-365 IHQPAYLSIV
+365 HQPAYLSIV

-392 NRYFVNSI
+392 NRYFVNSV

-553 ANLVGTYRQDYG
+553 ANLVGIYRQDYG

-595 GGVKE
+595 GSVKE

>member
-1 MNQSKKTRHVEIKI
+1 MNQRKKTQRVEIKI

-57 PSFPPRVAASPY
+57 PSFPARVASSPY
-69 IVEDAYPE
+69 IVEDAYPNIE
-77 IKKPALVDEAE
+77 KPGAVDEAG
-88 WETLQPQLTQI
+88 WQVLQPQLAQI
-99 IWSQAQAHIA
+99 IWSEAQAHITV
-109 ANAKLAN
+109 NGKSSN
-116 YVSSEELK
+116 YVTSEELQ
-124 TEIIEGLWQQLVAG
+124 TEIVEGLWQQLVAG
-138 LPDEVWNGTT
+138 LPDEVWNGTA
-148 DSAATAVRD
+148 DSVTAAVRD

-182 EDLDFNRTPIESV
+182 EDLDFNRTPIEIV
-195 NWEAETGTRIRTSDD
+195 NWEAGTGTRIRTSDD
-210 LQTAVSLSYNFQG
+210 LQTAASLSYNFQD
-223 SDTVRMTATVASPIP
+223 SDTTRMTATVFSPIP
-238 IERIR
+238 IEQIR
-243 RLTLPV
+243 RITLPI

-257 LSLSVSVPQSA
+257 LSLSVSVPLSGLNA
-268 TDTDGTNN
+268 GSTNN
-276 GVTYQPARSFVIGSA
+276 GITYQPTRSFVLGSA

-297 WRLHGIPG
+297 WRVQGIPG
-305 ELESSH
+305 ELESAH
-311 ITMQRVG
+311 ITMQRVETSLATQG
-318 AGLVPAQSAG
+318 TVETE
-328 LVPAQ
+328 
-333 SAGLVPAQ
+333 
-341 SAGLVPAQSAMDVG
+341 

-392 NRYFVNSI
+392 NRYFVNSV

-459 WLNSYKAIIIPF
+459 WLNSYKAIVIPF

-541 RDEVKYTLPIGL
+541 RDEAKYTLPIGL